1 MSDLNIDNK
10 PAFPVTDRNADFFI
24 TELAHMSES
33 YDRQYANVS
42 RRLTVL
48 EQNSK
53 ESYDDDPTKMI
64 GSIVGIMIA
73 MQLLPVIVDMVK
85 AWRQPKA

>member
-1 MSDLNIDNK
+1 MSEEIT
-10 PAFPVTDRNADFFI
+10 PIQTDRNADFFI

-33 YDRQYANVS
+33 YDRQYTNVS

-48 EQNSK
+48 EQKNKSD
-53 ESYDDDPTKMI
+53 YDDDPTKMMA
-64 GSIVGIMIA
+64 SVVGIIIA

>member
-1 MSDLNIDNK
+1 MSDLNVDNK
-10 PAFPVTDRNADFFI
+10 PALTVPDRNADFFI

-53 ESYDDDPTKMI
+53 ESFDDDPTKMI

-73 MQLLPVIVDMVK
+73 MQLLPVIVDTIK
-85 AWRQPKA
+85 AWRQPKV